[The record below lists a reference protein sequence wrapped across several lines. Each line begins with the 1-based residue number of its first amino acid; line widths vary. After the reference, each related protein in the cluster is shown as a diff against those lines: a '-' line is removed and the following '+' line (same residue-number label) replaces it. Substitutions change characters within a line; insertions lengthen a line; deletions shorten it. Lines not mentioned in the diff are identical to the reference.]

1 MKADMPVQIHCEL
14 KQWNNAPFLCVF
26 SYAKLYF
33 FVILAKIN
41 LALSL
46 RLSANF
52 LNSLL

>member
-1 MKADMPVQIHCEL
+1 MPVQIHCEL
-14 KQWNNAPFLCVF
+14 KQWNNAPFLRVYFVF

-46 RLSANF
+46 CLSANF